1 MYLINMFDNHIKGSC
16 AWYDLNMM
24 LGLTQILTTS
34 KASLQ
39 TGVNLIVKLV
49 TFKMDIDK
57 QAAPLRKKIEKLQW
71 QIDNAV
77 LSEDQI
83 KDKRD

>member
-1 MYLINMFDNHIKGSC
+1 
-16 AWYDLNMM
+16 MM

-71 QIDNAV
+71 QIDNVV